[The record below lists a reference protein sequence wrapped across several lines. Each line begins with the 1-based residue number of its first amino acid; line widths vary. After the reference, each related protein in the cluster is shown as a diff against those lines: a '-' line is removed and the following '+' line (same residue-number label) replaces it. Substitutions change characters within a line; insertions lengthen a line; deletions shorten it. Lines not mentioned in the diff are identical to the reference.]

1 MLRHSLY
8 TALRHLKKNRL
19 YAGIQLL
26 GLALCMTTSL
36 LLLRYATDEWAFDCY
51 HEKADRLFRLTTRV
65 TTGDSDDHVAFSL
78 FVVGPR
84 VQALYPEVEGYARVL
99 PSYHKKAVQY
109 GEKRFNEAHVY
120 AADAAVLSLF
130 TYPLLEGNPRAAL
143 AGPGSVVVSQ
153 TFARKYFDGQSPLGQ
168 TLAVNGA
175 PYRVTGLMRDVPPQ
189 SDLYVDALLS
199 LDDPE
204 AELDEWAYT
213 FLLLK
218 PGATAAVLE
227 KKLADFAREPLF
239 DSYDED
245 ASNLKATY
253 YLEPLPVV
261 HFLPGRLYDGPK
273 GNKAYLLLFTT
284 VAVLLLAVAGI
295 NSVNLSLAQSL
306 GRSREMG
313 VRRALGAT
321 RGQIGGLAAAETG
334 LLLGGATL
342 ATGLLTAALL
352 PAFNH
357 VTGKAF
363 TFGAT
368 LVSPA
373 AGLLLGLA
381 AVTGLLVGGYQGI
394 VLSRLDP
401 ARVLKGGVP
410 GWGRRPGAGWVAA
423 QFAAAV
429 TLTGGAL
436 LVHGQLTFLRERPL
450 GFEPAGVLVVAVPK
464 DEAYADGVRAFTT
477 RLRGSA
483 PVLGASLCDTGGEP
497 GSFMN
502 KDLFLVEKDG
512 EMQEKVVTNLDCDA
526 GYLPL
531 LGIGLRSGRNFSADR
546 PADRQEAFLVNEA
559 FVGWMGWKEPLGKR
573 MAYFDRRGRVI
584 GVVRDYHYASFHQQ
598 VLPLVITYGG
608 RPPEKVLLKARAG
621 RVGSTLAQARQAWR
635 DLLPDLPFEYAF
647 LPQRIAHQYRDERRV
662 GQLSGWGAGVAVGVA
677 SLGLFGMA
685 SLSSRRR
692 LREIGIRKVLG
703 AGTGSLVFLLL
714 REFLALVL
722 LGILPA
728 LPLAG
733 YLGNRWL
740 ETFPY
745 RVGAG
750 WTYPALAGGL
760 ALGLAVLTT
769 LYHTLAAIRTNP
781 ARTLRTE

>member
-8 TALRHLKKNRL
+8 TALRHLDKNRL
-19 YAGIQLL
+19 YAGIQLF
-26 GLALCMTTSL
+26 GLALSMTTSL
-36 LLLRYATDEWAFDCY
+36 LLLRYAGDEWAFDRY
-51 HEKADRLFRLTTRV
+51 HAKADRLFRLTTRV
-65 TTGDSDDHVAFSL
+65 TTADSDDHVAFSL
-78 FVVGPR
+78 FVVAPR

-99 PSYHKKAVQY
+99 PSYHKKAVRY
-109 GEKRFNEAHVY
+109 GDKQFNEAHVH

-130 TYPLLEGNPRAAL
+130 TYPLLAGNPRTAL
-143 AGPGSVVVSQ
+143 AAPGSVVVSQ
-153 TFARKYFDGQSPLGQ
+153 SLARKYFGGQAPLGK
-168 TLAVNGA
+168 TLEVNGA

-189 SDLYVDALLS
+189 SDLPVDALLS

-204 AELDEWAYT
+204 AEWDEWAYT

-218 PGATAAVLE
+218 PGAPAAALE

-253 YLEPLPVV
+253 FLEPLPDV

-273 GNKAYLLLFTT
+273 GNKAYLLLFVA
-284 VAVLLLAVAGI
+284 VAVLLLAVAG
-295 NSVNLSLAQSL
+295 VNAVHLSLAQAL
-306 GRSREMG
+306 GRSREVG

-334 LLLGGATL
+334 WLLLGATL
-342 ATGLLTAALL
+342 AAGLLTAALL

-368 LVSPA
+368 LGSPA
-373 AGLLLGLA
+373 AGLLLGLTA
-381 AVTGLLVGGYQGI
+381 MVGGLVSAYQGRC
-394 VLSRLDP
+394 LGRLDP
-401 ARVLKGGVP
+401 VRALKGGAP
-410 GWGRRPGAGWVAA
+410 GGGRRPGAAWVAA

-450 GFEPAGVLVVAVPK
+450 GFEPADVLVVTTPAG
-464 DEAYADGVRAFTT
+464 EAYADGVRAFTT

-483 PVLGASLCDTGGEP
+483 SVRGASGCDTGGEP

-502 KDLFLVEKDG
+502 KDLFLVERDG
-512 EMQEKVVTNLDCDA
+512 VMQEKVVTNLDCDA

-531 LGIGLRSGRNFSADR
+531 LGIGVRRGRNFSADR
-546 PADRQEAFLVNEA
+546 PTDRQEAFLVNEA
-559 FVGWMGWKEPLGKR
+559 FVRWMGWQEPLGKK
-573 MAYFDRRGRVI
+573 MAFFDRRGHVI
-584 GVVRDYHYASFHQQ
+584 GVVRDYHYASFHQK
-598 VLPLVITYGG
+598 VLPLVITYGN
-608 RPPEKVLLKARAG
+608 RAPEKVLLKARDG
-621 RVGSTLAQARQAWR
+621 RVGETLAQARQAWR
-635 DLLPDLPFEYAF
+635 DVLPGLPFEYTF
-647 LPQRIAHQYRDERRV
+647 LSPSLVHQYRSERRV

-685 SLSSRRR
+685 SLACRRR
-692 LREIGIRKVLG
+692 VREIGIRKVLG
-703 AGTGSLVFLLL
+703 AGPGSLVLLLL

-722 LGILPA
+722 LGIVPA

-740 ETFPY
+740 ERFPY
-745 RVGAG
+745 RVGGG
-750 WTYPALAGGL
+750 WTYPVLAAVL

-769 LYHTLAAIRTNP
+769 LYHTLAAIRTDP
-781 ARTLRTE
+781 ARTLRAE